1 MNFTKSHGIGNDFV
15 VVDGFQ
21 ESIPE
26 DLLPETARRLCDRH
40 FGIGSDG
47 LILVLPSRTATFRMR
62 MLNPDGSEAEMCGNG
77 IRCFA
82 KYVFDR
88 GLTHET
94 QITVE
99 TLAGIMA
106 PRLIVKD
113 GKAQMVRVD
122 MGEPRLQRKDIP
134 MKGPDGDGEV
144 VGEKIK
150 VEGDR
155 YDITAVSMGNPHCVI
170 FVDNVEHFPVAKVGP
185 KIETHNLFPQ
195 RTNVHFVQVLNS
207 SEIQVRTWER
217 GAGIT
222 LACGTGACACA
233 VAAAL
238 NKRTGRKVTT
248 HLPGGDLLIEWSG
261 DNRITMTG
269 PAEEVF
275 TGSIAD

>member
-113 GKAQMVRVD
+113 GKAQIVRVD

>member
-222 LACGTGACACA
+222 LACGPRAGC
-233 VAAAL
+233 
-238 NKRTGRKVTT
+238 
-248 HLPGGDLLIEWSG
+248 
-261 DNRITMTG
+261 
-269 PAEEVF
+269 
-275 TGSIAD
+275 